1 MRQPGLELQELNHE
15 SPPLSPHSA
24 PQAWALARRFPG
36 QGPAEERAA
45 ACHRYPRAF
54 TTRPPWPA
62 EAMLARGALHPPA
75 VATSPRA
82 TAKRG
87 ACSAA
92 GGRRAAVTN
101 PASDGGLFD
110 GRCEDFSAQARLW
123 RLSPG
128 IVAMSRASA
137 SVWVVREKAAT
148 RPCSAAPRDANS
160 AFSMVRKSGTEA
172 L

>member
-62 EAMLARGALHPPA
+62 EAMLARGALHLPA
-75 VATSPRA
+75 AATSPGA

-92 GGRRAAVTN
+92 GGRRAAATD

-110 GRCEDFSAQARLW
+110 GRGGLRGFLCSGAV
-123 RLSPG
+123 
-128 IVAMSRASA
+128 VA
-137 SVWVVREKAAT
+137 VVT
-148 RPCSAAPRDANS
+148 RDSCHEPSFCLRVGRP
-160 AFSMVRKSGTEA
+160 RKSCNEA
-172 L
+172 VLGRSSGC